1 MNSFST
7 SISFSTTLQLTEVAT
22 TEWKCQPNGR
32 INYKYLMNKIENKMY
47 ISKKKIILYAWYCID
62 KVRIKLNQD
71 VNIDVYHMYVYTKI
85 T

>member
-1 MNSFST
+1 
-7 SISFSTTLQLTEVAT
+7 
-22 TEWKCQPNGR
+22 
-32 INYKYLMNKIENKMY
+32 MNKIENKMY
-47 ISKKKIILYAWYCID
+47 ISTKKLILYAWYCID